1 MPFLKQTFM
10 WIFFIVA
17 MYLGGSSSQSSSD
30 MLQGMG
36 FVSIVM
42 ALVCL
47 YIIFKLMWR
56 ARGTITTVAVIGAV
70 VLYCAYTLGLFNG
83 KSISGIMTGET
94 PPPSQVTESE
104 EDKQIQQTEMESLDA
119 ELFGADT
126 AEDEEQQAQQQQI
139 QQPAQQPVQQQ
150 QQQNNGGLVGTLKTV
165 LFGEQTNQNQTAVQ
179 NMDIN
184 PFDYPAINGY
194 ARVVTGST
202 LYIDGLNVKM
212 YGIDAPDISQTCAD
226 NHGRGYYCGREARSW
241 LQNWLNNREVSCHIL
256 GKVENGWATGTCFVE
271 NNKYDVAAVVVNA
284 GWAVAFTENTDVYV
298 EYERQAK
305 ANRRGLWAGTFYKPW
320 DWRRIQNRKV
330 DIKIKYNAPKPV
342 QQKKKSKFDFWG
354 LF

>member
-17 MYLGGSSSQSSSD
+17 MYLGGASTQSTSN

-56 ARGTITTVAVIGAV
+56 ARGTITTIAVIGGV
-70 VLYCAYTLGLFNG
+70 VIYCAYTLGLFNG
-83 KSISGIMTGET
+83 KTVGGILTGE
-94 PPPSQVTESE
+94 PSLKVEQQESAE
-104 EDKQIQQTEMESLDA
+104 EMQADRQEMDSLDA
-119 ELFGADT
+119 QLFGADIQN
-126 AEDEEQQAQQQQI
+126 EEEQYEK
-139 QQPAQQPVQQQ
+139 QPPVQQQ
-150 QQQNNGGLVGTLKTV
+150 NPVQSSSDQVPVNNSGLIGQLKSM
-165 LFGEQTNQNQTAVQ
+165 LFGKQPQASSAVQ
-179 NMDIN
+179 RMDIN
-184 PFDYPAINGY
+184 PFEYPAIRGY

-212 YGIDAPDISQTCAD
+212 YGIDAPDIYQTCAD
-226 NHGRGYYCGREARSW
+226 SHGRGYYCGREARSW
-241 LQNWLNNREVSCHIL
+241 LQNWINNREVTCHIL
-256 GKVENGWATGTCFVE
+256 GKVENGWATGTCFLD

-284 GWAVAFTENTDVYV
+284 GWAVAYTENTAVYV
-298 EYERQAK
+298 DYERQAK
-305 ANRRGLWAGTFYKPW
+305 SNRRGLWAGTFYKPW
-320 DWRRIQNRKV
+320 DWRKIQNRKV
-330 DIKIKYNAPKPV
+330 EIKVKYNAPKV
-342 QQKKKSKFDFWG
+342 QTQKKKSKFDFWG